1 MKNKIYIIHENDE
14 WVEPLRKELKNI
26 SAPFEDYDIKEW
38 KRMLSVNLD
47 GPFLIS
53 KVFGS
58 HMAKSGKGGSIIFLS
73 SIYGF
78 LGTDQ
83 SIYES
88 INTSEKRFNNPASY
102 SASKGGV
109 ISLAKYLAS
118 YWGKENIRVNVL
130 SLGGIYNGQEDKF
143 VRNYSAKVP
152 MARMG
157 NLEDLDGAI
166 KFLLIED
173 SEYLTGQNLILDGGL
188 SVW

>member
-1 MKNKIYIIHENDE
+1 MCIRD
-14 WVEPLRKELKNI
+14 
-26 SAPFEDYDIKEW
+26 S
-38 KRMLSVNLD
+38 
-47 GPFLIS
+47 
-53 KVFGS
+53 
-58 HMAKSGKGGSIIFLS
+58 
-73 SIYGF
+73 

-157 NLEDLDGAI
+157 SLEDLDGAI